1 MSHGRQN
8 LGRHNNWHHTFWE
21 GRWYKND
28 HVKTKF
34 REHPALVIPMQRDVH
49 NELHRDLCPPPK
61 PTREQ
66 MIHILGVVATWEPS
80 QGRLAGVESAMYA
93 FDELSRSDNPQLS
106 KRAGA
111 IAIHLEQQLLYMEEG
126 APKTPLPVTVLAA

>member
-1 MSHGRQN
+1 MHHNRQR
-8 LGRHNNWHHTFWE
+8 LGRGNNWHHTFWE

-28 HVKTKF
+28 RVKTAF
-34 REHPALVIPMQRDVH
+34 REHPALVIPMQVNVH
-49 NELHRDLCPPPK
+49 NELHRELFPPPK

-66 MIHILGVVATWEPS
+66 MIHVLGVVATWEPS
-80 QGRLAGVESAMYA
+80 HGRLAGVEDAMYA

-111 IAIHLEQQLLYMEEG
+111 IALHLEEQLCYMERG
-126 APKTPLPVTVLAA
+126 TPKLEVSRLIAAA